1 MVVPFACGSFG
12 GAEAGKLFRPEN
24 NMPFGMIEKSFPSA
38 TNKKQL
44 SGEWSAV
51 LSPFRHLAA
60 VEFAS
65 LI

>member
-12 GAEAGKLFRPEN
+12 GAEAGTLFRPEN
-24 NMPFGMIEKSFPSA
+24 NMPFGVIEIFFPSVK
-38 TNKKQL
+38 NKKQL
-44 SGEWSAV
+44 RGGGGSA
-51 LSPFRHLAA
+51 LSVFRHLAT